1 MMNNQELPQQ
11 IVQGLAAACK
21 GLRLYPLEHPAIS
34 KQMELLVDRIFTM
47 LRNQDVI
54 RMGQLEGT
62 LFLEDHLFVDSSP
75 AADEMLGLLDQI
87 EIDGLEFV
95 HGVTALELKH
105 LVQVLHEGRARGE
118 DFNKTLH
125 AHGVRHIRPVR
136 IKDEDQDE
144 EHTPRAIYSRALE
157 VVDRIFHDVR
167 MGTVPTSEGAIKT
180 VKSMVHMTL
189 TEPHALFA
197 LSLLKD
203 YDNYTF
209 THSLN
214 VAVLALTVGR
224 ACGLEE
230 EQLKV
235 LGLGALLHDIGKLK
249 IDWDIINKP
258 GQLTDDEFEQIK
270 QHPTTGADIVRQMDG
285 MTPEII
291 DIVLGHHLRY
301 NREGYPAGALGQAA
315 SPMVD
320 MAAIADTYDA
330 MTTLRSYQRPMTPK
344 NAIARLEELS
354 GSALHPVFIDSF
366 INFLGPYPVGTLVRL
381 NTNEIALVIWVSTER
396 RNELRVKVLFDRDGS
411 LLDEPYLEELHP
423 GSATHIVDEVDP
435 LTKTIDVTE
444 YLD

>member
-34 KQMELLVDRIFTM
+34 RQMELLVDRIFSM
-47 LRNQDVI
+47 LRTQDTI

-62 LFLEDHLFVDSSP
+62 LFLEDHLFVDGSP
-75 AADEMLGLLDQI
+75 AAAEMIALLKHI
-87 EIDGLEFV
+87 EIDGLEFI

-105 LVQVLHEGRARGE
+105 LVRVLHDGRARGE
-118 DFNKTLH
+118 DFNKILH
-125 AHGVRHIRPVR
+125 AHGVRHIRPLR
-136 IKDEDQDE
+136 IKDEDQDQ
-144 EHTPRAIYSRALE
+144 EHSPRAIYNRALE

-197 LSLLKD
+197 MSMLKD

-209 THSLN
+209 THSVN

-230 EQLKV
+230 EQLRV

-249 IDWDIINKP
+249 IDWEIINKP
-258 GQLTDDEFEQIK
+258 GQLTDEEFEQIK
-270 QHPTTGADIVRQMDG
+270 QHPTNGADIVRQMEG
-285 MTPEII
+285 ITPEII

-301 NREGYPAGALGQAA
+301 NREGYPADARGQSA

-344 NAIARLEELS
+344 SAIARLKGLS
-354 GSALHPVFIDSF
+354 GSILHPVFLDSF

-381 NTNEIALVIWVSTER
+381 NTNEIALVTWVSTER
-396 RNELRVKVLFDRDGS
+396 RNELRIKVLFDSDGTP
-411 LLDEPYLEELHP
+411 LTDPEIKELNAE
-423 GSATHIVDEVDP
+423 STASIIAEVDP
-435 LTKTIDVTE
+435 FSKGIDVTD